1 MSNFECNIEDL
12 IESDKNKEDNQ
23 INLENIKQET
33 TVKLD
38 NQRPQR
44 QNNNMPVPKKKNPND
59 IKTPEKENVKDTM
72 MQVIL
77 NDMKDKKNHK
87 IFMVIIFMYL
97 LLNSQPIYKL
107 IYDMFPYLME
117 SVTKINIKGQIVIA
131 IIISIGVIISNSSLF
146 Q

>member
-1 MSNFECNIEDL
+1 
-12 IESDKNKEDNQ
+12 
-23 INLENIKQET
+23 
-33 TVKLD
+33 
-38 NQRPQR
+38 
-44 QNNNMPVPKKKNPND
+44 
-59 IKTPEKENVKDTM
+59 

>member
-44 QNNNMPVPKKKNPND
+44 QNNNMPIPKKK
-59 IKTPEKENVKDTM
+59 
-72 MQVIL
+72 IL
-77 NDMKDKKNHK
+77 M
-87 IFMVIIFMYL
+87 I
-97 LLNSQPIYKL
+97 
-107 IYDMFPYLME
+107 
-117 SVTKINIKGQIVIA
+117 
-131 IIISIGVIISNSSLF
+131 
-146 Q
+146 

>member
-44 QNNNMPVPKKKNPND
+44 QNNNMPIPKKKNPND